1 MSDGYVKLWRK
12 SIDSRVFKSD
22 GLWKLW
28 TYCLM
33 RANHKHQWVEL
44 RTGKGIVEVEVQ
56 PGQFVFGRH
65 SAAKDL
71 NMNAETVRKR
81 MDKLKKIGNITI
93 QSTNQYSIITIINWD
108 SYQSEI
114 KNSTSKSTNQVP
126 TKYQPSTTD
135 KNEKNEKNK
144 PRKKIDPPD
153 FVSEEIW
160 NAFVEHRKQI
170 KAPLTDYA
178 AKLIFNKLE
187 KANAKGVD
195 PEEMLKKSI
204 ESGWKGVFE
213 PNANGGQ
220 RNQNRVRLPI

>member
-144 PRKKIDPPD
+144 NKGNGIPD
-153 FVSEEIW
+153 FIDKELW
-160 NAFVEHRKQI
+160 QAFREHRQKLRKPMTEHAEKIIFGKLQ
-170 KAPLTDYA
+170 KAKD
-178 AKLIFNKLE
+178 
-187 KANAKGVD
+187 KGHD
-195 PEEMLKKSI
+195 PHEMI
-204 ESGWKGVFE
+204 ETAIERGWQSVFE
-213 PNANGGQ
+213 PTTDGRPKTKASY
-220 RNQNRVRLPI
+220 PI